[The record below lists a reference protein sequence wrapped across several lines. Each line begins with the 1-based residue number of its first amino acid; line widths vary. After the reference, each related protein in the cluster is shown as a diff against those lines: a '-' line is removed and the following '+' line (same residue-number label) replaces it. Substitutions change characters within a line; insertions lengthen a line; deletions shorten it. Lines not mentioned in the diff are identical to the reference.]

1 VALDGD
7 VDWGKLLFSLGL
19 VDGDRPLGF
28 MGTAWIEILELEA
41 FLQGGAWLSGAE
53 MCMLDPDFLR
63 GACARFRCR
72 NHLTSCGGSS
82 CKETESVVT
91 VPANGHAHTNAAVP
105 TCAIPFL
112 SF

>member
-63 GACARFRCR
+63 AACARFRSR
-72 NHLTSCGGSS
+72 KVEVVAKKLKVLSLFQLTA
-82 CKETESVVT
+82 TPT
-91 VPANGHAHTNAAVP
+91 ATQPRPRVPSPFEFLRFAV
-105 TCAIPFL
+105 L
-112 SF
+112 